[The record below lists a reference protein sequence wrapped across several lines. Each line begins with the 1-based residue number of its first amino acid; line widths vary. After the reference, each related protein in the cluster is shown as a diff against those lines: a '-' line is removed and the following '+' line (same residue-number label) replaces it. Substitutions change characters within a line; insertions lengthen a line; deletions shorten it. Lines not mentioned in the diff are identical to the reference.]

1 MDTSNIK
8 ITYPRNNE
16 YDYFVKMERIDLDKE
31 CIKDLSNQHGFIIKE
46 PQQINKAL
54 KSEDSIFSSKFGR
67 SLQDKDPYSN
77 RYSCKYGCTQGAFYA
92 VPNDANWVCPIC
104 GTEVKLVGDDFT
116 YFGWIRLK
124 EKYCVIHPMM
134 YQALAF
140 LIGKDN
146 LEAIIEPEV
155 ELDTD
160 GNPMSNYDKRLL
172 KKRNARRYR
181 RKASLDQTYA
191 GIGMLA
197 FRDNFDEII
206 KYFYRKKPN
215 KKDVYDDIVANR
227 DIVFTH
233 SIPVYTTQLRIAKV
247 ENRRFTFE
255 STNADFNILAKLAA
269 MVNKDHLSIYRN
281 TKYQNR
287 LLWDMQSKIT
297 HLTEEIISILSGKKG
312 VMRSIISGRTAFSE
326 RSVIVPNAKL
336 KMDEISLPYFGLALL
351 MEQVIINILQ
361 KSYNITY
368 AQAYKLWY
376 YATLQVDQ
384 RVLDIINNLIKAGKV
399 RVLINRNPT
408 IFYQSIVYKRV
419 VECTLDF
426 VMGMDVYTL
435 DGLTAD
441 FDGDTLNIKM
451 LYNKRFAD
459 ECEKIYSPR
468 NAFCIS
474 RDDGRMN
481 SSVNIFKDTVINLN
495 GLINLSK
502 EFYSSDNKQ
511 KIAALQE
518 KYKNII

>member
-1 MDTSNIK
+1 
-8 ITYPRNNE
+8 
-16 YDYFVKMERIDLDKE
+16 
-31 CIKDLSNQHGFIIKE
+31 
-46 PQQINKAL
+46 
-54 KSEDSIFSSKFGR
+54 
-67 SLQDKDPYSN
+67 
-77 RYSCKYGCTQGAFYA
+77 
-92 VPNDANWVCPIC
+92 
-104 GTEVKLVGDDFT
+104 
-116 YFGWIRLK
+116 
-124 EKYCVIHPMM
+124 
-134 YQALAF
+134 
-140 LIGKDN
+140 
-146 LEAIIEPEV
+146 
-155 ELDTD
+155 
-160 GNPMSNYDKRLL
+160 
-172 KKRNARRYR
+172 
-181 RKASLDQTYA
+181 
-191 GIGMLA
+191 
-197 FRDNFDEII
+197 
-206 KYFYRKKPN
+206 
-215 KKDVYDDIVANR
+215 
-227 DIVFTH
+227 
-233 SIPVYTTQLRIAKV
+233 
-247 ENRRFTFE
+247 
-255 STNADFNILAKLAA
+255 
-269 MVNKDHLSIYRN
+269 
-281 TKYQNR
+281 
-287 LLWDMQSKIT
+287 
-297 HLTEEIISILSGKKG
+297 
-312 VMRSIISGRTAFSE
+312 
-326 RSVIVPNAKL
+326 
-336 KMDEISLPYFGLALL
+336 MDEISLPYFGLALL

-511 KIAALQE
+511 KIAALQD